1 MLQESMAITALENQY
16 MTKSRQKVV
25 VILEDLDFVW
35 DEKDLI
41 RLREMYA
48 DGANIWQMNEVFQWE
63 NELEILLALIHLWKK
78 GRIPGIDLKRLLW
91 KTGIRQPEGN

>member
-48 DGANIWQMNEVFQWE
+48 DGANIWQMNEVFQRE

-78 GRIPGIDLKRLLW
+78 GRIPGIDLKQLFG
-91 KTGIRQPEGN
+91 KTEKCQPEGS

>member
-1 MLQESMAITALENQY
+1 MIQESMAIAALENQY

-41 RLREMYA
+41 QLQEMYA
-48 DGANIWQMNEVFQWE
+48 DGANIWQMNEVFQRE
-63 NELEILLALIHLWKK
+63 DELEILLALIHLWKI
-78 GRIPGIDLKRLLW
+78 GRIKGIDLKRLFG
-91 KTGIRQPEGN
+91 KTKKRQPARS

>member
-16 MTKSRQKVV
+16 MTKSRQNLV
-25 VILEDLDFVW
+25 VILEDLDFIW

-48 DGANIWQMNEVFQWE
+48 DGANIWQMNEVFQRE

-78 GRIPGIDLKRLLW
+78 GRIPGIDLKRLFK
-91 KTGIRQPEGN
+91 KTEKRQPEGS

>member
-1 MLQESMAITALENQY
+1 MIAESMAIAALENQY

-41 RLREMYA
+41 RLRKMYA
-48 DGANIWQMNEVFQWE
+48 DGANIWQMNEVFQRE

-78 GRIPGIDLKRLLW
+78 GQIPGIDLKRLFG
-91 KTGIRQPEGN
+91 KTKKRQPEGS

>member
-48 DGANIWQMNEVFQWE
+48 DGANIWQMNEVFQRE

-78 GRIPGIDLKRLLW
+78 GRIPGIDLKRLL
-91 KTGIRQPEGN
+91 